1 MNIFKKEDDPCNS
14 LEYELSKKIS
24 SFTFPYRKAFYKIR
38 LFKKCWKYLCMPWE
52 SVQAAFHVPM
62 EIFKEFY
69 EGEFINAESIVDWT
83 STAQDRKAK
92 RQMDEIYTYYTYQ
105 RDAIIGIGDVYM
117 NLWYSTY
124 KSWWEDAEVESL
136 PQEDLTEKDK
146 KEKWVEYKSSV
157 RPGYTQEQQDYYS
170 KMHWKYETEVFDK
183 DEKHLVM
190 LSKLTK
196 FLWT

>member
-24 SFTFPYRKAFYKIR
+24 SFTFPYRKAIDKIR

-83 STAQDRKAK
+83 SIAQDRKAK
-92 RQMDEIYTYYTYQ
+92 RQMDEIYAYYTYQ
-105 RDAIIGIGDVYM
+105 RDAIIGIGDVYLD
-117 NLWYSTY
+117 LWYSTIKWGWDY
-124 KSWWEDAEVESL
+124 DADEEEQVQPFINLKPGAS
-136 PQEDLTEKDK
+136 
-146 KEKWVEYKSSV
+146 KE
-157 RPGYTQEQQDYYS
+157 QHDYYY
-170 KMHWKYETEVFDK
+170 KMHWKYETEVFNK
-183 DEKHLVM
+183 DEKYLVM